1 MSKMY
6 TWQPNVVSMPGCSSS
21 STSTSPI
28 HLISKMYNWPNL
40 FGIPLNLTIARAE
53 RRSFRD
59 SSGQMVT
66 PRKET
71 MCHYN
76 CSLACIQTVMPNFHP
91 NNLYISCDITETLDN
106 NNILIKSS

>member
-1 MSKMY
+1 MSNIY
-6 TWQPNVVSMPGCSSS
+6 NQWQPNVVSMPGCSSS

-28 HLISKMYNWPNL
+28 NVISKMYNWPNL
-40 FGIPLNLTIARAE
+40 FGIPPPPFNLTIARAE
-53 RRSFRD
+53 RCSFRD
-59 SSGQMVT
+59 SSGQMVS

-91 NNLYISCDITETLDN
+91 NNLYKLFHVISQKD
-106 NNILIKSS
+106 